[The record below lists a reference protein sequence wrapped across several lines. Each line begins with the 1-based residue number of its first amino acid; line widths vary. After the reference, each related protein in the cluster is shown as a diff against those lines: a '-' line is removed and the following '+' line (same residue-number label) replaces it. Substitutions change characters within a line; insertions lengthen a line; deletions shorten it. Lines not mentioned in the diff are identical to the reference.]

1 MNTNTKQNRD
11 AESFLKQ
18 AQKDTQLRE
27 QLQQIKMTGTKRLA
41 EIVRIATA
49 AGFSFT
55 TQEYEEAA
63 RVQLAAK
70 GIAGRQL
77 TDEQLIS
84 VAGCIKS

>member
-1 MNTNTKQNRD
+1 MNTKQNRN
-11 AESFLKQ
+11 AEAFLKQ
-18 AQKDTQLRE
+18 AQNDTELRE
-27 QLQQIKMTGTKRLA
+27 QLQQIKMTGRKRLA

-55 TQEYEEAA
+55 TQEYEEVA

-70 GIAGRQL
+70 GLL

-84 VAGCIKS
+84 VAGCTN